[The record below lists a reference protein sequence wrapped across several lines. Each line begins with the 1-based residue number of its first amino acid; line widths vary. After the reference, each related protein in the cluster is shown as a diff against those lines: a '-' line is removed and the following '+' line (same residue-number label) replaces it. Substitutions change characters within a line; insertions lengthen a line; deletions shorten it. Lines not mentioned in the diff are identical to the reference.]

1 MFEAT
6 RYIPESDA
14 VDWRGLADQIF
25 PAEAL
30 ETLPVFNPLAV
41 LRTVGRPR

>member
-6 RYIPESDA
+6 GYTPENDA

-25 PAEAL
+25 PVDAL
-30 ETLPVFNPLAV
+30 PTASAVNPLAV
-41 LRTVGRPR
+41 VRSGN